1 MSDGETVAIAPV
13 QHVCH
18 IFEQQTATSMHSTLH
33 STPGFGKDLKTVLV
47 DGKVFMP
54 IKVRQHS
61 TFKHRYIVPQGI
73 NCQKLNRSYA
83 AQEANLHV
91 ATISILPLF
100 YHALSQ
106 KKNCHV
112 W

>member
-1 MSDGETVAIAPV
+1 MLQTPTDRANSSSPAVAGPVYSSLFSVYFIDGG
-13 QHVCH
+13 
-18 IFEQQTATSMHSTLH
+18 
-33 STPGFGKDLKTVLV
+33 GFQRR
-47 DGKVFMP
+47 P
-54 IKVRQHS
+54 
-61 TFKHRYIVPQGI
+61 IVPQGI

-106 KKNCHV
+106 KKIAMFGDVVVVAMH
-112 W
+112 

>member
-1 MSDGETVAIAPV
+1 MDCNSEQNDKIRVV
-13 QHVCH
+13 QN
-18 IFEQQTATSMHSTLH
+18 T
-33 STPGFGKDLKTVLV
+33 
-47 DGKVFMP
+47 
-54 IKVRQHS
+54 
-61 TFKHRYIVPQGI
+61 IVPQGI